1 MVSIG
6 FLSGWMDLGWMV
18 DLLPNQSH
26 HYISPC
32 CRLLSTDIILFWN

>member
-6 FLSGWMDLGWMV
+6 FLSGWMDLGWRWMV

-26 HYISPC
+26 HCIIIKIIYQS
-32 CRLLSTDIILFWN
+32 LL